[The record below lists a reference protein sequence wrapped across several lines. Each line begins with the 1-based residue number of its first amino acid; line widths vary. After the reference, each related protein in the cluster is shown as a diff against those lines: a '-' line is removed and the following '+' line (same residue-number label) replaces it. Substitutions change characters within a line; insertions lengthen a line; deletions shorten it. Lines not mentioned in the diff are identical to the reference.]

1 MNGVR
6 NLAPKAGSPLY
17 TAAHDSYDAL
27 THGYDAKRINGVVL
41 LTDGYNEVES
51 ANNRDALL
59 AHLHQPVRMFT
70 VSFTSDADLKSLRK
84 IAEATNA
91 QVYDAT
97 DPKDL
102 ATALPAA
109 VGNF

>member
-1 MNGVR
+1 
-6 NLAPKAGSPLY
+6 
-17 TAAHDSYDAL
+17 
-27 THGYDAKRINGVVL
+27 
-41 LTDGYNEVES
+41 
-51 ANNRDALL
+51 
-59 AHLHQPVRMFT
+59 VRMFT
-70 VSFTSDADLKSLRK
+70 LAFTSDADLKSLRK